1 MSLGSPIPDGARV
14 HLLGICG
21 TAMASLAGLLK
32 EKGCRVS
39 GSDENVYPPMSEML
53 AEFEIPV
60 HSPYRSDNLAT
71 DVDLVVVGNAISRG
85 NPELEEVLDRNL
97 PYTSMPAVVKDLFL
111 RERSPVVMAGTHG
124 KTTTTSLMAWVLQ
137 SAKRDPSFLVGG
149 IPLNFGQSYH
159 LGTGEN
165 FVIEG
170 DEYDTAYFDKGPKF
184 LHYLP
189 QLVVLGNVEYDHAD
203 IYPDLDSVV
212 TAYKRLVN
220 LIPRRGLLVVGAKSR
235 LAVEIAELALCP
247 VETFAVG
254 ADATWEV
261 CEIKVDEGG
270 SRFEVWREGKRY
282 ASMAGPFWGAG
293 ALTNPLAVIA
303 IAHRLGLTAKDI
315 AAGLC
320 SFQGVARR
328 LQVCGEQRGV
338 TVVDDFAH
346 HPTAIRHTLE
356 SARQRWPG
364 RNVWAVFE
372 PRSYTARSQVFQD
385 EFAFALGFADRVVLA
400 AVYSSSRL
408 ASEQELSEEEV
419 VKALSA
425 AGVEAWF
432 IPEVE
437 EIVDFLSQRLG
448 DRDVVLGMS
457 NGGFGGFHQ
466 KLLQRLRGVS

>member
-1 MSLGSPIPDGARV
+1 MSLGSPIPDGARI

-21 TAMASLAGLLK
+21 TAMASLAGMLK

-39 GSDENVYPPMSEML
+39 GSDENTYPPMSEML
-53 AEFEIPV
+53 AELEITV
-60 HSPYRSDNLAT
+60 HSPFRPDNLAT
-71 DVDLVVVGNAISRG
+71 DLDLVVVGNAISRG

-97 PYTSMPAVVKDLFL
+97 PYTSMPAVLKDLFL

-137 SAKRDPSFLVGG
+137 SAKRDPGFLVGG
-149 IPLNFGQSYH
+149 IPLNFGHSYQV
-159 LGTGEN
+159 GTGEN

-203 IYPDLDSVV
+203 IYPDLDSLV
-212 TAYKRLVN
+212 TAFSRLVN
-220 LIPRRGLLVVGAKSR
+220 LVPRGGLLVVGADSR
-235 LAVEIAELALCP
+235 PAVEIAERALCP

-254 ADATWEV
+254 GAATWEV
-261 CEIKVDEGG
+261 REIEVDEVG
-270 SRFEVWREGKRY
+270 SRFEVWRESERY
-282 ASMAGPFWGAG
+282 ASMAGPFWGAA
-293 ALTNPLAVIA
+293 ALKNPLAVIA
-303 IAHRLGLTAKDI
+303 VAHRLGLSTEEI
-315 AAGLC
+315 SVGLR

-328 LQVCGEQRGV
+328 LQVRGEERDV

-364 RNVWAVFE
+364 RKMWAVFE
-372 PRSYTARSQVFQD
+372 PRSFTARSQVFQD
-385 EFAFALGFADRVVLA
+385 EFARALGLADRVVLA
-400 AVYSSSRL
+400 AVYSSRRL

-419 VKALSA
+419 VKSLGA

-437 EIVDFLSQRLG
+437 EIVDFLTQRLDDG
-448 DRDVVLGMS
+448 DVVLGMS

-466 KLLQRLRGVS
+466 KLLQSLYGVS